1 MHYCILCNITC
12 GSHVGFYYDKIQIYT
27 CDTSIDTSIEEET
40 LNVDIMIGFIVS
52 ILLKSNQFS
61 KSQKFGNLGVGVI
74 LDYNDQY
81 GYKSVMPYA

>member
-1 MHYCILCNITC
+1 
-12 GSHVGFYYDKIQIYT
+12 
-27 CDTSIDTSIEEET
+27 
-40 LNVDIMIGFIVS
+40 MIGFIVS
-52 ILLKSNQFS
+52 ILLKLNKFS